1 MMTRCESNLFENERL
16 KKNLIKD
23 VYNRIDLDRVRLKL
37 KDSFSFLIHRVTEYN
52 VITECPRINMKR
64 MIRTIFDISIFQLCT

>member
-1 MMTRCESNLFENERL
+1 M
-16 KKNLIKD
+16 
-23 VYNRIDLDRVRLKL
+23 YNRIDLDRVRLKL